1 MSNFYSS
8 DSVMPAP
15 VPAAP
20 VSPPDDSVFSN
31 PPAPVTQPM
40 SVGVAQENRPAPG
53 ARGSKTVLVVDD
65 EVGMCI
71 MAKAI
76 LGSVGYQTDSA
87 NSGEEAIEKYQANL
101 ATGQGYDIVVMDLA
115 LPGGISG
122 VEALGALRDL
132 DARVKVIA
140 CSGYLE
146 ANNREAALRTGFAG
160 VLPKPY
166 TADRLASVVKH
177 ALDG

>member
-1 MSNFYSS
+1 M
-8 DSVMPAP
+8 
-15 VPAAP
+15 
-20 VSPPDDSVFSN
+20 
-31 PPAPVTQPM
+31 T
-40 SVGVAQENRPAPG
+40 VGVAPENRPVHDHQSLS
-53 ARGSKTVLVVDD
+53 RSSKTVLVVDD
-65 EVGMCI
+65 EAGMCI

-76 LGSVGYQTDSA
+76 LESVGYQTDSA
-87 NSGEEAIEKYQANL
+87 NSGEEAVQKYQHSL
-101 ATGQGYDIVVMDLA
+101 AAGQAYDIVVMDLA

-122 VEALGALRDL
+122 VEALGALRNLHTD
-132 DARVKVIA
+132 VKVIA

-146 ANNREAALRTGFAG
+146 ANTREAALRTGFAG